1 MRAYSECKCECGQ
14 RTANGYTR
22 TFSLNEI
29 VRRLSNNYR
38 LSELKKQISRRSDHT
53 LLAPAVDFLRAVTE
67 TRQDLIGVL
76 PMFGRRR
83 S

>member
-1 MRAYSECKCECGQ
+1 MRSYPERDCECGQ

-29 VRRLSNNYR
+29 VRCLSNNQR
-38 LSELKKQISRRSDHT
+38 LFEFKKQISRRSDHP

-67 TRQDLIGVL
+67 ALQDLIGVL
-76 PMFGRRR
+76 PVFGRRR